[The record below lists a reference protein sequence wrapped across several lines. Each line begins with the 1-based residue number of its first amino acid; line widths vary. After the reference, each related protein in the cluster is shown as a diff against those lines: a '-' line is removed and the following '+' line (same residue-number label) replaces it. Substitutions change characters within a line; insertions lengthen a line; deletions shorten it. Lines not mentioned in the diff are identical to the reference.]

1 MMSRVI
7 AVVALAASVTLVLF
21 TAAAA
26 PLPAAAGSLS
36 LRISPSELSPLE
48 SATLSGSVSPKL
60 KKAGKLYVQLSQ
72 DNKTFTTIKT
82 LTLPKGATKY
92 STAFT
97 AGTVLGPI
105 YLRTRVGTLST
116 KGLKVT
122 VAETADIQIK
132 DFAFSTK
139 VLTVKPWTTVWWTNN
154 DLVGHTVT
162 AVDSLDLGATPTGL
176 FDSGPIAVGQVFHF
190 TFGKPGTYFY
200 ECRFHST
207 EAAMHAEVIV
217 Q

>member
-1 MMSRVI
+1 V
-7 AVVALAASVTLVLF
+7 AALALATF
-21 TAAAA
+21 AAAAAA
-26 PLPAAAGSLS
+26 PAPAAAGSVS

-48 SATLSGSVSPKL
+48 TATLSGAVSPKL

-82 LTLPKGATKY
+82 LKLPKGATKY

-97 AGTVLGPI
+97 AGTVLGPV
-105 YLRTRVGTLST
+105 YLRTKFGTLST

-122 VAETADIQIK
+122 VAETADVQIN

-176 FDSGPIAVGQVFHF
+176 FDSGPIAGGQVFHF
-190 TFGKPGTYFY
+190 TFSTPGTFFY
-200 ECRFHST
+200 ECRIHST